1 MSAEGGAQPEQRTVY
16 ADPED
21 PFIGEVVVFHTDTGR
36 VGGRVERAE
45 EIAGDVRVHIKGR
58 EQPLVWSDVERPET
72 QGSFV
77 CSQCNAPSAVPYI
90 CDDCRGERE

>member
-1 MSAEGGAQPEQRTVY
+1 MSAEAGAQTDQRTVY

-21 PFIGEVVVFHTDTGR
+21 PFIGEVVVFQTTSGR

-45 EIAGDVRVHIKGR
+45 EIAGDTLVHITGY
-58 EQPLVWSDVERPET
+58 EQPLSWSDVERPET

-90 CDDCRGERE
+90 CDDCRGGRE